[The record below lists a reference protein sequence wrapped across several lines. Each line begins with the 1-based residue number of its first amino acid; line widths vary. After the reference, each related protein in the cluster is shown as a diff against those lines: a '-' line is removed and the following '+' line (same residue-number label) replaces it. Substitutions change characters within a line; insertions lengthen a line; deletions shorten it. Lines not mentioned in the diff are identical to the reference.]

1 MFENSKLYISTYVI
15 PLLMVL
21 YIQYKHV
28 RKLIICHMIPISIIG
43 IVEVLKKKRTII
55 EKISIIIGH
64 LLFFI
69 IVFFFK
75 PTKYKLPRIIYP
87 ITLLIAI
94 AIIINMPIWEYLITK
109 KHMIIIYSV
118 IYICFLAIQNTLLD

>member
-1 MFENSKLYISTYVI
+1 MFKNAKLHVSTYVI

-21 YIQYKHV
+21 YVLYKDL
-28 RKLIICHMIPISIIG
+28 RKLIICHMLPISIIG

-55 EKISIIIGH
+55 EKVLITIGH

-69 IVFFFK
+69 IVFFYK
-75 PTKYKLPRIIYP
+75 PTKYKLPQIIYL
-87 ITLLIAI
+87 ITLLIAVT
-94 AIIINMPIWEYLITK
+94 IIINMPIWKYLITK

-118 IYICFLAIQNTLLD
+118 IYICFLTIQNTLLD

>member
-1 MFENSKLYISTYVI
+1 MFEKSKLYVSTYVI
-15 PLLMVL
+15 PLLIVL
-21 YIQYKHV
+21 YIQYNHL
-28 RKLIICHMIPISIIG
+28 RKLIICHMLPISIIG
-43 IVEVLKKKRTII
+43 IIEVLKKKRTIV

-75 PTKYKLPRIIYP
+75 PTKYKLPQIIYP

-118 IYICFLAIQNTLLD
+118 IYICFITIQNTLLD

>member
-1 MFENSKLYISTYVI
+1 MFKNAKLHISTYVI

-21 YIQYKHV
+21 YVLYKDL
-28 RKLIICHMIPISIIG
+28 RNLIICHMLPISIIG
-43 IVEVLKKKRTII
+43 IVEVFKKKRTIM
-55 EKISIIIGH
+55 EKVLITIGH

-69 IVFFFK
+69 IVFFYK
-75 PTKYKLPRIIYP
+75 PTKYKLPQIIYL
-87 ITLLIAI
+87 ITLLLAI
-94 AIIINMPIWEYLITK
+94 TIIINMPIWKYLIPK